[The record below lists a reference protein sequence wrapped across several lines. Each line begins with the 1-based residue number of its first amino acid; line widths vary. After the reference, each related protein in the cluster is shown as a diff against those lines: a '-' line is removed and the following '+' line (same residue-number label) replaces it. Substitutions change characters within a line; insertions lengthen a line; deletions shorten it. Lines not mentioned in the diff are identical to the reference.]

1 MACAW
6 LRVLSSSGWVYLKQ
20 ERGGHSILLGPLKEK
35 EVVLMSG
42 VCAVITSATN
52 MPAPTTERTK
62 AKSSNTSMATRW
74 SQKKKKKSRK
84 KPKVNIENKQHRKQH
99 AKRTTHA
106 TATRTQRK

>member
-74 SQKKKKKSRK
+74 SQKKKKK
-84 KPKVNIENKQHRKQH
+84 KQKET
-99 AKRTTHA
+99 KS
-106 TATRTQRK
+106 